1 MSTSLITPSP
11 PPLPTLSV
19 NDQGRVNLH
28 ATLVEH
34 LHLAVAQPANLV
46 APPTGS
52 PYWHLDLRPEAER
65 RLIAGNAY
73 HLRLHNVRLPFELLS
88 PDEPPLTLYLLPGE
102 PALANYYPLL
112 PAPAFAQAY
121 TAFLEQATQ
130 AARRDE
136 ALP

>member
-1 MSTSLITPSP
+1 MSAPLITPSV

-34 LHLAVAQPANLV
+34 LHLEVAQPANLV

-65 RLIAGNAY
+65 RIIAGNGY
-73 HLRLHNVRLPFELLS
+73 NMRLHNVSLPFELLS
-88 PDEPPLTLYLLPGE
+88 PDDPPLTLYLLPGL
-102 PALANYYPLL
+102 PALPGYYPLL
-112 PAPAFAQAY
+112 PAQSFAKAY
-121 TAFLEQATQ
+121 TAFLEHAAQ
-130 AARRDE
+130 AARQVE
-136 ALP
+136 AP